1 MKNAADGAGQRQP
14 PAENVDTALKTL
26 VHNAIEEFGFAPR
39 DVYDGILLPG
49 TRARHTAAL
58 EELTTSKLG
67 STAETFIHS
76 RSLNSWS
83 HHIVA
88 VYPHSSTPYDYIC
101 DDHWVIDFK
110 SIRIAK
116 EVVEKLWVA
125 EDKHLWEAC
134 ERFHNTSRG
143 SSLAGSILEEIA
155 RRTSLLAGGQ
165 ANPRRSLR
173 LAAAKTTAS
182 TTGRPTHG

>member
-1 MKNAADGAGQRQP
+1 M
-14 PAENVDTALKTL
+14 DTALETL

-39 DVYDGILLPG
+39 DVYDGVLLPG
-49 TRARHTAAL
+49 VKAKHIAAM
-58 EELTTSKLG
+58 EELTTSKLK
-67 STAETFIHS
+67 STAENFLQS
-76 RSLNSWS
+76 RSLDNWS

-88 VYPHSSTPYDYIC
+88 VYPHPFPRLGYHHDN
-101 DDHWVIDFK
+101 DWVIDFK
-110 SIRIAK
+110 SIWIAK
-116 EVVEKLWVA
+116 EVVERLWVA